1 MQITRAKEDEVA
13 AKIVDVDEDMEEKE
27 ERDVYLLSKKFSHVT
42 FGPREDR
49 VQVSHVLDSD
59 LDCTDTPDFKTS
71 ITLSYGLQI
80 GGFFFC

>member
-42 FGPREDR
+42 FGPR
-49 VQVSHVLDSD
+49 
-59 LDCTDTPDFKTS
+59 
-71 ITLSYGLQI
+71 LQWA
-80 GGFFFC
+80 GCK